1 MPPRQQS
8 KKQHKKKQQHQHH
21 FYFSS
26 DALIDSCPLP
36 ISNIII
42 TNTTNG
48 GGGNRNPNHNPNHN
62 RNHVLT
68 VEADVSMKLSEYI
81 KKSKIHMEYSHAE
94 KMIHCIGN
102 QLQKLEAKDYGIPSF
117 NLDDI
122 TVFFIKNE
130 KPYGDDEDDED
141 GEDEIHINPVDSK
154 LHDQNSKKNII
165 YDTDYEVYF
174 AITNDDKVCE
184 FSSSVHRDDVSQDAA
199 SDFPV
204 HTYQELVIVSPFKKE
219 YVTQTSTYQKNKAFI
234 SPEFETFT
242 NMKELPYH
250 IHFKSGYYS
259 FGLLCIYCLLTRKR
273 INMHEIK
280 GEIAQKEI
288 QDNIINSD
296 RTTSDRTTSGGGN
309 KADEISITSALQTII
324 NTKIYWFL
332 IRVLKRDASARRYI
346 CV

>member
-1 MPPRQQS
+1 MPRQQS
-8 KKQHKKKQQHQHH
+8 KNQHKKKQEQHH

-26 DALIDSCPLP
+26 NALIDSCPLP
-36 ISNIII
+36 VSKIIN

-48 GGGNRNPNHNPNHN
+48 GGGNRNTTNT
-62 RNHVLT
+62 HVLT
-68 VEADVSMKLSEYI
+68 IEADVSMKLSEYI
-81 KKSKIHMEYSHAE
+81 KKSKTHMEYSHAE

-130 KPYGDDEDDED
+130 KTHGDDDDGGD
-141 GEDEIHINPVDSK
+141 DIQYDINPVDSK
-154 LHDQNSKKNII
+154 VHDQNSKKNII

-184 FSSSVHRDDVSQDAA
+184 FSSSHHVSEDTASA
-199 SDFPV
+199 SSSASASASESDFPL
-204 HTYQELVIVSPFKKE
+204 HTQTYQELVILSPFKKE

-280 GEIAQKEI
+280 GDIAQKEI
-288 QDNIINSD
+288 QDSIIN
-296 RTTSDRTTSGGGN
+296 SDRTTSGGGN

-332 IRVLKRDASARRYI
+332 IRVLKIDASARRYI